1 MKRLADKIRTLAL
14 PLVAAL
20 ALGGGASQATAA
32 DHEGQ
37 GWSYQITP
45 YVWAA
50 GLGGDITPFTGAPTV
65 SISKSFSEILKDLD
79 AAFFISGFAR
89 RDRFVLLGDLSYSS
103 SSKAGIAPGGIPA
116 EGKLSQTSLTL
127 AGGYRVVS
135 EPTVSVDLL
144 GGARLWRL
152 KASVATPAPVPQ
164 GSFSKTFVDPIVAVR
179 ANFALAPRW
188 SAIAYADVG
197 GFGVGSRSTGQF
209 VGTVNYQMRDDFYLS
224 GGYRVLNVDYRSGGT
239 RVDVTMSGPL
249 FGATW
254 RF

>member
-1 MKRLADKIRTLAL
+1 MKRIADTIRTRAL
-14 PLVAAL
+14 PLAAAL
-20 ALGGGASQATAA
+20 AIGGAAAAPVAAA
-32 DHEGQ
+32 DH

-45 YVWAA
+45 YVWAS

-89 RDRFVLLGDLSYSS
+89 RDRFVVLGDLSYSS
-103 SSKAGIAPGGIPA
+103 SSKEGLVAPGVTA
-116 EGKLSQTSLTL
+116 EGKLRQTSMTL
-127 AGGYRVVS
+127 AAGYRAVQ
-135 EPTVSVDLL
+135 EPNLSVDLL
-144 GGARLWRL
+144 GGARLWRIRG
-152 KASVATPAPVPQ
+152 SVSVPMADVEV
-164 GSFSKTFVDPIVAVR
+164 SPSKTFVDPIVAVR

-197 GFGVGSRSTGQF
+197 GFGVGSRSTSQF
-209 VGTVNYQMRDDFYLS
+209 VGTVNYQVNDGFYLS

-239 RVDVTMSGPL
+239 RVDATMRGPL
-249 FGATW
+249 IGATW

>member
-1 MKRLADKIRTLAL
+1 MTMTRIADTIKTRALKIAT
-14 PLVAAL
+14 AL
-20 ALGGGASQATAA
+20 ALGAAAAAPVAAA
-32 DHEGQ
+32 DH
-37 GWSYQITP
+37 GWTYQVTP
-45 YVWAA
+45 YVWAS

-103 SSKAGIAPGGIPA
+103 SSKAGVVPPGIRA

-135 EPTVSVDLL
+135 EPNVSVDVL

-152 KASVATPAPVPQ
+152 KASVTTPVPGLQ
-164 GSFSKTFVDPIVAVR
+164 ASPSKTFVDPIVAVR

-197 GFGVGSRSTGQF
+197 GFGVGSRSTSQF
-209 VGTVNYQMRDDFYLS
+209 VGTVNYQVNDGFYLS

-239 RVDVTMSGPL
+239 RVDATMRGPL